1 LINLEPTSSDLSGRV
16 AFITGAGSGLG
27 CRFAQILARAGA
39 AVVLAG
45 RRTDPLRNLAD
56 EIGRQGGHAFACSLD
71 VCETGEIAKG
81 IDAAEA
87 AFGTVDL
94 LVNNAGIPDANY
106 ATRLPVQMIDRV
118 LDTNFRAPFLFST
131 EVARRLMALG
141 KPGNIVNVASVSAY
155 HYPHKAAAA
164 LYSATKSGIIR
175 LTECLAAEWAEF
187 GINVNA
193 IAPGSFRSEMTE
205 GYLTRVGERVVER
218 YARKRLGEPPFLDS
232 TLLFLTSPASHFV
245 TGACIIVGDA
255 QVGR

>member
-1 LINLEPTSSDLSGRV
+1 MTNLEPTSSDLSERV
-16 AFITGAGSGLG
+16 AFVTGAGSGLG
-27 CRFAQILARAGA
+27 RRFAQILARAGA

-45 RRTDPLRNLAD
+45 RRAERLRELAD
-56 EIGRQGGHAFACSLD
+56 EIGRQGGHALAYSLD
-71 VCETGEIAKG
+71 VCDTGAIAKG

-94 LVNNAGIPDANY
+94 LINNAGIPDANY

-131 EVARRLMALG
+131 EVARRLMKLG

-155 HYPHKAAAA
+155 HYPHRAAAA
-164 LYSATKSGIIR
+164 LYSATKSGLIR

-193 IAPGSFRSEMTE
+193 MAPGSFRSEMTE
-205 GYLTRVGERVVER
+205 SYLARVKEPVVDK
-218 YARKRLGEPPFLDS
+218 YARRRLGEPPFLDS

-245 TGACIIVGDA
+245 TGTCIIVDDA